1 MAGKILLLKFATY
14 PLAEVQISGVQNYY
28 IFISEDWSAE
38 EDSKNWSLYVR
49 RGRKGD
55 PLTISLMDIRLN
67 TL

>member
-38 EDSKNWSLYVR
+38 EDSKNWVSKCGEVGKATRLQSL
-49 RGRKGD
+49 
-55 PLTISLMDIRLN
+55 
-67 TL
+67 